1 MGRSVLQTV
10 AQNATVDDVITKIYF
25 REVFRGGGSQTRRA
39 KAGRRFIG
47 GGSNEPT
54 PQTWSCVGFIYR
66 LGWVGSVILIVWVG
80 LYCKSIADCTSYGER
95 AILARFW
102 LA

>member
-39 KAGRRFIG
+39 KAGRRFMG
-47 GGSNEPT
+47 EEAANPLPRHGHALGSP
-54 PQTWSCVGFIYR
+54 VGWAGLRSVRNSYCM
-66 LGWVGSVILIVWVG
+66 GWRVIL
-80 LYCKSIADCTSYGER
+80 
-95 AILARFW
+95 
-102 LA
+102 